1 MSNIDFTKPVET
13 VTGIPVQIIS
23 TSGREPYP
31 VVGYIGEHSLATQEW
46 TAGGLYNARESE
58 SDFNLRNKATWQL
71 PAPPEGQQ
79 WHRVDGWT
87 EEMLPAGYRPLLVGE
102 TGSYQYMLSHGK
114 WKDGFGTEQAAWLSN
129 DAFWRT
135 DRPLPQQ
142 QQLPDPYAE
151 LKAAHAAGKVIQFN
165 PGDSLGWRDQQC
177 DFTAAPHCYRI
188 KPEQQPQEPW
198 AAEKAAFAAG
208 ETIQYSSDYRP
219 TWTDVTDPFWVNPSC
234 SSVNPR
240 YRIKPKP
247 QKVPL
252 DPCDVPPG
260 SVIRGAGE
268 IHYEGW
274 CMITS
279 CSLTGIRIWRQ
290 FGGVA
295 ADQREIT
302 WQALMDAE
310 SQIWRPTDTEWQ
322 PCYKETQP

>member
-31 VVGYIGEHSLATQEW
+31 VVGYVGEHSLCLDEW
-46 TAGGLYNARESE
+46 TSDGLFNLAELDYSE
-58 SDFNLRNKATWQL
+58 YNLRNKAT
-71 PAPPEGQQ
+71 
-79 WHRVDGWT
+79 R
-87 EEMLPAGYRPLLVGE
+87 
-102 TGSYQYMLSHGK
+102 
-114 WKDGFGTEQAAWLSN
+114 
-129 DAFWRT
+129 
-135 DRPLPQQ
+135 
-142 QQLPDPYAE
+142 QLPDPYAE

-208 ETIQYSSDYRP
+208 ETIQYSSGYNP
-219 TWTDVTDPFWVNPSC
+219 AWSDVFDPMWLPAST
-234 SSVNPR
+234 SHGPR

-252 DPCDVPPG
+252 EPCDVPPG
-260 SVIRGAGE
+260 SVIRNGLNNPNRWYAVLSVGHSGLAICE
-268 IHYEGW
+268 D
-274 CMITS
+274 
-279 CSLTGIRIWRQ
+279 SLKTFEYLKGS
-290 FGGVA
+290 
-295 ADQREIT
+295 D
-302 WQALMDAE
+302 WQ
-310 SQIWRPTDTEWQ
+310 IKRPADTEWQ

>member
-31 VVGYIGEHSLATQEW
+31 VIGYVGEHSLALDEW
-46 TAGGLYNARESE
+46 TSSGLYNVEE
-58 SDFNLRNKATWQL
+58 IDYSDHNLRNKATWQL

-87 EEMLPAGYRPLLVGE
+87 EEMLPAGYRPLLLGE
-102 TGSYQYMLSHGK
+102 KAATTDQYFEGMKWLTFFPAKPVLLSRH
-114 WKDGFGTEQAAWLSN
+114 LHS
-129 DAFWRT
+129 RT
-135 DRPLPQQ
+135 TRPLPQQ
-142 QQLPDPYAE
+142 QQ
-151 LKAAHAAGKVIQFN
+151 
-165 PGDSLGWRDQQC
+165 
-177 DFTAAPHCYRI
+177 
-188 KPEQQPQEPW
+188 PEEPW

-208 ETIQYSSDYRP
+208 ETIQYSSDLKP

-252 DPCDVPPG
+252 EPCDVPPG
-260 SVIRGAGE
+260 SVIRGIGWESSWEMCYLHVIGVTPSGVMVSRASE
-268 IHYEGW
+268 VYEWKGL
-274 CMITS
+274 MYS
-279 CSLTGIRIWRQ
+279 
-290 FGGVA
+290 
-295 ADQREIT
+295 
-302 WQALMDAE
+302 WQ
-310 SQIWRPTDTEWQ
+310 IKRPTDTEWQ

>member
-13 VTGIPVQIIS
+13 IDGTPVQIVS
-23 TSGREPYP
+23 TEGRGRYP
-31 VVGYIGEHSLATQEW
+31 ILGYIGDESQYITSWSSDGFYLSDK
-46 TAGGLYNARESE
+46 SE

-114 WKDGFGTEQAAWLSN
+114 WKDGFGIEQAAWLSN

-135 DRPLPQQ
+135 DRPLPQ
-142 QQLPDPYAE
+142 
-151 LKAAHAAGKVIQFN
+151 
-165 PGDSLGWRDQQC
+165 
-177 DFTAAPHCYRI
+177 
-188 KPEQQPQEPW
+188 PQEEW
-198 AAEKAAFAAG
+198 ASEKAAFAAG
-208 ETIQYSSDYRP
+208 ETIQYSSDIS
-219 TWTDVTDPFWVNPSC
+219 PSWIDLKEPLWFTNEYG
-234 SSVNPR
+234 VKPR

-252 DPCDVPPG
+252 EPCDVPPG

-268 IHYEGW
+268 IHCEGW

-295 ADQREIT
+295 TDQREIT